1 MLASGRTAALTAFVL
16 AAVGCLASTPAAM
29 AQAVPEETEPPPA
42 LAEREVF
49 GFLPYWESLPN
60 EGLALDTLTTLAWFG
75 VEAGRDGHLI
85 REVNGEST
93 PGWASWTSE
102 ESATL
107 RSQAQAAG
115 VRVVLVVERFSW
127 STAGKRATKRL
138 LRDPGARAT
147 LAREIVEVVTAAGAD
162 GVNLDLEPLP
172 KAVRG
177 EFVRLVRTVR
187 RRLDAIDPSLQLT
200 FDLTPDVDSFPL
212 KRLVA
217 DGAADAAVLMG
228 YEYRTAGSR
237 TAGSIAPLRDPER
250 EDPEDL
256 DLRVSVK
263 RALARAPAQRVILAL
278 PWYGRAWSTRN
289 AAAGSKTR
297 SGDRFIGPSTATY
310 TVAIPRAASA
320 GRSYDRAQAS
330 AWSVYRSRA
339 CVACPLSQRQLWYD
353 DVDSVRA
360 KVGFA
365 QRKKLRGVGIWALG
379 YEGEHPELWSA
390 LRFSLE
396 GPADGTPPTGTAEL
410 ERASVRGTRN
420 GQPVVG
426 PEVTLTLAAAD
437 EPAGSGLAFVRVATR
452 GKLAGDGALRFG
464 TTFPAVGSVTVS
476 LPGAIPVD
484 DVFMPAAAQAVEPAA
499 SGAVS
504 PAPSATPAP
513 TTTLDLEP
521 VTIRVQWRDIAGN
534 WSEPQTL
541 RVLLDTSAPT
551 G

>member
-1 MLASGRTAALTAFVL
+1 MLASGRPAALTAFVL
-16 AAVGCLASTPAAM
+16 AAAGCLASTPAAM
-29 AQAVPEETEPPPA
+29 AQTVPQETEPPPA

-60 EGLALDTLTTLAWFG
+60 ASLALDTLTTLAWFG
-75 VEAGRDGHLI
+75 VEAGRDGRLI
-85 REVNGEST
+85 REVNGESP
-93 PGWASWTSE
+93 PGWASWTSD

-107 RSQAQAAG
+107 RTQAQSAG

-138 LRDPGARAT
+138 LRDPDARAT
-147 LAREIVEVVTAAGAD
+147 LAREIAEAVTTAGAD
-162 GVNLDLEPLP
+162 GVNLDFEPLP
-172 KAVRG
+172 KAVQG

-187 RRLDAIDPSLQLT
+187 RRLDAVDPSLQLT
-200 FDLTPDVDSFPL
+200 FDLTPDVNSFPL
-212 KRLVA
+212 RRLVA

-228 YEYRTAGSR
+228 YEYRAAGSR

-263 RALARAPAQRVILAL
+263 RALARAPAQRVIVAL
-278 PWYGRAWSTRN
+278 PWYGRAWSTRTD
-289 AAAGSKTR
+289 AAGSKTR

-310 TVAIPRAASA
+310 AVAIPRAASA
-320 GRSYDRAQAS
+320 GRSYDRVQAS

-339 CVACPLSQRQLWYD
+339 CVACPPSQRQLWYD

-379 YEGEHPELWSA
+379 YEGEHTELWSA
-390 LRFSLE
+390 LRFSLD
-396 GPADGTPPTGTAEL
+396 GPPDGTPPTGTAEL
-410 ERASVRGTRN
+410 ERASVRGASD
-420 GQPVVG
+420 GLPVVG
-426 PEVTLTLAAAD
+426 PQVTLTLSAAD
-437 EPAGSGLAFVRVATR
+437 EPDGSGLAFVRVATR

-464 TTFPAVGSVTVS
+464 TTFPAVGSLTVS

-484 DVFMPAAAQAVEPAA
+484 DVFIPAAVEAAGPAA
-499 SGAVS
+499 SAAAS
-504 PAPSATPAP
+504 PAPNATPAP
-513 TTTLDLEP
+513 TATPVFDP
-521 VTIRVQWRDIAGN
+521 VTIRVQWRDVAGN

-541 RVLLDTSAPT
+541 RVLLDSGAPT